1 MYKNENTKST
11 IPQMLKITEIA
22 EMYNLPVH
30 FVRALVNNGEVV
42 ATRVGKKILVNA
54 GKFWEY
60 LESNTLSSENSANA
74 MQNVEEKTFSNPRL
88 RPISLK
94 RG

>member
-30 FVRALVNNGEVV
+30 FVRMLVNNGEVV
-42 ATRVGKKILVNA
+42 ATRVGNKILVNA
-54 GKFWEY
+54 GKFGEY
-60 LESNTLSSENSANA
+60 LDNYTLSNENTTQTTQGGEMDNI
-74 MQNVEEKTFSNPRL
+74 SNPRL

-94 RG
+94 QR